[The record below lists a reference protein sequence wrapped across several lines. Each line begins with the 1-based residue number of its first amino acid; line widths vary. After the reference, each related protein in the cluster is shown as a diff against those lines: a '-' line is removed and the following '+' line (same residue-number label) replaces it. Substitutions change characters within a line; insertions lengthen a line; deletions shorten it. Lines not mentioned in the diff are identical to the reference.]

1 MRTVSDL
8 ASLAASVNSRRV
20 DSLGCRRHDRLKCHP
35 LRASARDRIEG
46 RLIPLGDPGQ
56 LWKGSPCL
64 PHPRTSRKGG
74 SQVGLMF

>member
-35 LRASARDRIEG
+35 LRARARDRIEG
-46 RLIPLGDPGQ
+46 RGDPGQ

-74 SQVGLMF
+74 VHNSDDVFRA